1 MGQVGTI
8 TAPSTCVDFT
18 PSATAQGSG
27 YSNSDLVIF
36 VQYITDGSLGYGA
49 TGKSCKLFS
58 GGVSSGSADYTLQEG
73 RPTVGRII
81 FNTHAFIDQKT
92 ITNQVFQSATSTA
105 LHETMHILGFDS
117 TLYATY
123 LDPNTG
129 FVYNYD
135 VKTTV
140 SVHANRPAT
149 SVITTPFVKAW
160 ARAFFG
166 CSSLPGMI
174 L

>member
-1 MGQVGTI
+1 M
-8 TAPSTCVDFT
+8 
-18 PSATAQGSG
+18 
-27 YSNSDLVIF
+27 
-36 VQYITDGSLGYGA
+36 
-49 TGKSCKLFS
+49 
-58 GGVSSGSADYTLQEG
+58 
-73 RPTVGRII
+73 GRII